1 MSYLAKK
8 SSNVQGLINYVINN
22 NAANSNLGW
31 NLYADA
37 AGSQPVDG
45 TGGTANIT
53 FNRDITTPLREA
65 ADFLLV
71 KDAANRQGQGVSYD
85 FSIHNSDL
93 NKTIIITADYE
104 VVSGTFATG
113 DLAFYIIQDPTG
125 TPTVVQPSGYQVIT
139 SATGTKL
146 RFTASFTTS
155 STITSYRLCI
165 HVATTSASAYSL
177 AFDRFSV
184 GPQLAQAGIILTDWQ
199 DYPSVAA
206 GTLITATTT
215 SPTFGT
221 VTLNK
226 AIWRRVGSNME
237 ICWHF
242 SMTTLGTSGTGAY
255 LFNLPPNY
263 LINTTLAPVNTSLTA
278 GGYAVKVGTINIVE
292 GGTNIFKGWLSP
304 YSTTALK
311 GIFDSFSEGVTQIWN
326 STSGAPFDS
335 IGGLTCSFTISVP
348 IQGWSTGV

>member
-8 SSNVQGLINYVINN
+8 SSNVQGLINYVIND

-53 FNRDITTPLREA
+53 FNRDTTTPLREA

-93 NKTIIITADYE
+93 NKSIIITADYE

-125 TPTVVQPSGYQVIT
+125 TPVVVQPSGYQVIT
-139 SATGTKL
+139 GTAGTKR

-155 STITSYRLCI
+155 STIT
-165 HVATTSASAYSL
+165 
-177 AFDRFSV
+177 
-184 GPQLAQAGIILTDWQ
+184 
-199 DYPSVAA
+199 
-206 GTLITATTT
+206 
-215 SPTFGT
+215 
-221 VTLNK
+221 
-226 AIWRRVGSNME
+226 
-237 ICWHF
+237 
-242 SMTTLGTSGTGAY
+242 
-255 LFNLPPNY
+255 
-263 LINTTLAPVNTSLTA
+263 
-278 GGYAVKVGTINIVE
+278 
-292 GGTNIFKGWLSP
+292 
-304 YSTTALK
+304 
-311 GIFDSFSEGVTQIWN
+311 
-326 STSGAPFDS
+326 
-335 IGGLTCSFTISVP
+335 
-348 IQGWSTGV
+348 